1 MANRF
6 LSLRTLTLAALLTV
20 AAGPGLATTPTP
32 SVTPT
37 GNWLGR
43 LVVRVAEFPA
53 GCTGAMRGVRVL
65 LQPDGIGQ
73 FTSVGDGTAEFIV
86 PPGRYTL
93 QVDFCSPFGCWPERV
108 VDVVAGDQV
117 VTLCPIAFSPTPT
130 PTVTPTPE
138 PTGSLG
144 EKTTALR
151 VFNLVSAAPLAGAP
165 YSCTS
170 PRDEVGGTTDNGGD
184 FECTLEL
191 RDSDTVLITVEAP
204 GFAERRRG
212 YRGIDLWQNQD
223 VLQVGMIPDGL
234 CGGDCDG
241 DHEIAINEL
250 VRAVGFALDDGSAP
264 GCPLADIDGD
274 GRVAVNDVVAGV
286 TRALEG
292 CPLEDG

>member
-1 MANRF
+1 MAHRF
-6 LSLRTLTLAALLTV
+6 LSLRTLTLAAALTCVTRPAAALTATPTVTATGELATLTV
-20 AAGPGLATTPTP
+20 Y
-32 SVTPT
+32 
-37 GNWLGR
+37 
-43 LVVRVAEFPA
+43 VAEQPS
-53 GCTGAMRGVRVL
+53 GCQGAQRGVEVL
-65 LQPDGIGQ
+65 LQPLGLSQ
-73 FTSVGDGTAEFIV
+73 TTSVVDGSVQFVV
-86 PPGRYTL
+86 PPGSYTL
-93 QVDFCSPFGCWPERV
+93 QVNYCNPAGCWPERV
-108 VDVVAGDQV
+108 VEVAAGAQS
-117 VTLCPIAFSPTPT
+117 VTLCPIAFTPTPT

-144 EKTTALR
+144 EKTTELH

-165 YSCTS
+165 FSCSS
-170 PRDEVGGTTDNGGD
+170 PRDEVSGVTDNAGD

-191 RDSDTVLITVEAP
+191 RDADTILIVVAAP
-204 GFAERRRG
+204 GLQERRRG

-241 DHEIAINEL
+241 DHAIAINEL
-250 VRAVGFALDDGSAP
+250 VRAVGFVLDAGTAP

-292 CPLEDG
+292 CP